1 MADPEI
7 QMILTDP
14 VVRQVLTDFKENPQ
28 HAQKVRMHYDHVGG
42 CTRMCEP
49 ALVDPFSGR
58 KLRVKKPWIEKDLR
72 PLFRFHA
79 SPDGADSAVAL

>member
-28 HAQKVRMHYDHVGG
+28 HAQKVPPTLDAQEGVISVH
-42 CTRMCEP
+42 
-49 ALVDPFSGR
+49 
-58 KLRVKKPWIEKDLR
+58 
-72 PLFRFHA
+72 
-79 SPDGADSAVAL
+79 

>member
-28 HAQKVRMHYDHVGG
+28 HAQKVPPTLDAQEGVISVTDVHCVRLPICFLIAVG
-42 CTRMCEP
+42 RQLLP
-49 ALVDPFSGR
+49 WKRFSA
-58 KLRVKKPWIEKDLR
+58 
-72 PLFRFHA
+72 HT
-79 SPDGADSAVAL
+79 